1 MSVKPRAVERR
12 VVFMVDIIS
21 NLYTKIGAGGNFLNY
36 FADRA
41 TTSRSRYI
49 ASGASHRHQRATH
62 GLLIR
67 MRPEFTPL
75 LAEG

>member
-1 MSVKPRAVERR
+1 MVE
-12 VVFMVDIIS
+12 IIR
-21 NLYTKIGAGGNFLNY
+21 NLYTRIGAGGIFLH
-36 FADRA
+36 FGVDRA

-67 MRPEFTPL
+67 MMPEFTPL